1 MKDEVIQKGKWTFNA
16 EVTNVFD
23 NMLER
28 SIPNYETM
36 RELIANIGFHY
47 VQPKTSIIDI
57 GCSNGLSI
65 QPFIKH
71 FGVYNTYKLI
81 DISKPMLQACKEK
94 YKGLIDIGIVD
105 VEEMDLRHEFP
116 LANASLILSIL
127 TLQFTPIE
135 YRQKILN
142 NIYASL
148 EKGGAFLLVEKV
160 LGNTDEVDS
169 VLVDEYYRLKR
180 DNAYTQEQIQAKRE
194 SLEGVL
200 VPVTA
205 KWNEDLLHNAGFTKI
220 DCFWRYLNF
229 VGWIAIK

>member
-36 RELIANIGFHY
+36 RDLIANIGFHY

-81 DISKPMLQACKEK
+81 DISKPMLQACRER
-94 YKGLIDIGIVD
+94 YKGFMDMGIVD

-116 LANASLILSIL
+116 LAHASLVLSIL

-142 NIYASL
+142 RVYASL

>member
-116 LANASLILSIL
+116 LTNASLILSIL